1 MTDSVEKTLQVEG
14 LTAAPFSSKYVPLH
28 VLCVYRTCE
37 TFDCGNLLVLK
48 YVEEKSDLKEKVVK
62 CIPSLMLLLMHC
74 VNDGH

>member
-1 MTDSVEKTLQVEG
+1 MPL
-14 LTAAPFSSKYVPLH
+14 SSKYVPLH

-48 YVEEKSDLKEKVVK
+48 YVEEKSDLKRKVAK
-62 CIPSLMLLLMHC
+62 CIPSLTPLLMHC